1 MATNID
7 YLGNV
12 NEPVLGCA
20 KSLNG
25 PFGFGLGKNM
35 ISAYPDDF
43 LTADPSLRLLVE
55 TQAALKGISSF
66 SLDFGDVVG
75 GVSLEAQGPVDVSD
89 HFLAGVLAQI
99 DALEDSQGQAREAVH
114 AAGRALDELLGLPQP
129 LRDISLDSAAQ
140 EGWTFAGPGVKSMAL
155 ETGGT
160 LRAKLLRIEP
170 GHGAPHHDHT
180 GTEYTLVVAGA
191 FEDGTGMFGPGDLS
205 IKRPGQMHHPVA
217 LPGGVCLALTV
228 EEGDIALTG
237 ALGMLQRLFTRH

>member
-1 MATNID
+1 M
-7 YLGNV
+7 
-12 NEPVLGCA
+12 
-20 KSLNG
+20 
-25 PFGFGLGKNM
+25 M

-55 TQAALKGISSF
+55 TQAALKGFSSF
-66 SLDFGDVVG
+66 PLDVSDVVG
-75 GVSLEAQGPVDVSD
+75 GAALEAESPVDVSS
-89 HFLAGVLAQI
+89 HFLADVLARI
-99 DALEDSQGQAREAVH
+99 DALEDSQAKAQEAVH
-114 AAGRALDELLGLPQP
+114 AAGRAIDELLGLPQP
-129 LRDISLDSAAQ
+129 LRDISLNSAAR

-155 ETGGT
+155 ETGGA

-180 GTEYTLVVAGA
+180 GTEYTLVVCGA

-205 IKRPGQMHHPVA
+205 IKQPGQMHHPVA

>member
-1 MATNID
+1 MATNIA
-7 YLGNV
+7 YLGKITA
-12 NEPVLGCA
+12 PWPL
-20 KSLNG
+20 
-25 PFGFGLGKNM
+25 GFGLGKKM

-55 TQAALKGISSF
+55 TQAALKGIAPL
-66 SLDFGDVVG
+66 SLDLGDVIG
-75 GVSLEAQGPVDVSD
+75 GDALEAQAPAPVSD
-89 HFLAGVLAQI
+89 NFLAGVLAQI
-99 DALEDSQGQAREAVH
+99 DALEDSHAQAREAMH

-129 LRDISLDSAAQ
+129 LRDISLDSAAR

-155 ETGGT
+155 ETGGA

-191 FEDGTGMFGPGDLS
+191 FEDGTGRFGPGDLS

>member
-1 MATNID
+1 
-7 YLGNV
+7 
-12 NEPVLGCA
+12 
-20 KSLNG
+20 
-25 PFGFGLGKNM
+25 M

-55 TQAALKGISSF
+55 TQAVLKGISPF
-66 SLDFGDVVG
+66 ALDLGDVIG
-75 GVSLEAQGPVDVSD
+75 GDALDAQVPVAVSD
-89 HFLAGVLAQI
+89 DFLAGVLARI
-99 DALEDSQGQAREAVH
+99 DALEDSQAKAREAVH

-129 LRDISLDSAAQ
+129 LRDISLDSAVR

-180 GTEYTLVVAGA
+180 GTEYTLVVCGA
-191 FEDGTGMFGPGDLS
+191 FEDETGMFGPGDLS

-237 ALGMLQRLFTRH
+237 ALGMVQRLFTRH

>member
-1 MATNID
+1 MATNIA
-7 YLGNV
+7 YLGIAN
-12 NEPVLGCA
+12 GR
-20 KSLNG
+20 SLCRAETLDG
-25 PFGFGLGKNM
+25 PFGFGLGKRM
-35 ISAYPDDF
+35 ISAYPDDI

-55 TQAALKGISSF
+55 TQAALKGLSSF
-66 SLDFGDVVG
+66 SFDLGDVIG
-75 GVSLEAQGPVDVSD
+75 GDALEAQAPAPVSD
-89 HFLAGVLAQI
+89 DFLSHVFAQI
-99 DALEDSQGQAREAVH
+99 DALEDSHAQARQAVH

-129 LRDISLDSAAQ
+129 LRDISLESAAR

-155 ETGGT
+155 ETGGA

-191 FEDGTGMFGPGDLS
+191 FEDGTGRFAPGDLS